1 MKRKQN
7 QPKEKQEAH
16 RRRGEARKRMTSSE
30 KDEERILWISLLAG
44 AAFAVAEFI
53 NAMFTHSQSV
63 LMDAAYDSSEL
74 VVIILTLFLTP
85 LFHRPISEK
94 RPYGFLQAES
104 VFVIIKNFML
114 LSVSLGLMANSLTL
128 ALSGGK
134 RVDGNSI
141 ALFQIV
147 LGIASLVVYLIMA
160 GLNRSLSSP
169 TVKAELFG
177 WKLDIRY
184 SMGMACAFFGSTFL
198 DRTPLAFLSPYFD
211 QIVAIAIVIGMLPEN
226 IKMLWASI
234 QDVFLFAPGEELVE
248 KVKEICE
255 PQLQQFG
262 FESLFYDITRTGR
275 KIWISV
281 YFKIE
286 EENLP
291 VRRLEK
297 ASETVQAALE
307 EQIPDSVSELILM
320 PDESGLPKEVGCP
333 L

>member
-1 MKRKQN
+1 
-7 QPKEKQEAH
+7 
-16 RRRGEARKRMTSSE
+16 MTSSE
-30 KDEERILWISLLAG
+30 KNEERILWISMGAG

-74 VVIILTLFLTP
+74 VVIALTLFLTP

-114 LSVSLGLMANSLTL
+114 LSVSLGLMGNSLTL

-134 RVDGNSI
+134 RVDGGSI
-141 ALFQIV
+141 ALFQII
-147 LGIASLVVYLIMA
+147 LGAASLVVYLIMS

-169 TVKAELFG
+169 TVNAELLG

-184 SMGMACAFFGSTFL
+184 SLGMALAFFGSTFL

-211 QIVAIAIVIGMLPEN
+211 QIIAVVIVLGMLPEN
-226 IKMLWASI
+226 IKMLWAAI
-234 QDVFLFAPGEELVE
+234 QDVFLFSPGETVVE

-255 PQLQQFG
+255 PQLEQFG

-275 KIWISV
+275 KIWISI

-286 EENLP
+286 EENLS

-297 ASETVQAALE
+297 ASEVIQAALE
-307 EQIPDSVSELILM
+307 AEIPDSVSELILM